1 LINAL
6 SFDIEDWFQVEN
18 LRSVIPKGNWDRYE
32 LRVERNT
39 LKILEILRKHNAKA
53 TFFILGWIA
62 ERCPDLIRRIS
73 REGNEIAS
81 HGYSHELIY
90 NQTQSQFEGDLLR
103 SKRVLE
109 EITGKEVLGYRASNF
124 SITQESIWAIDI
136 LKKCGFKYDSSI
148 FPISFH
154 DRYGFKGVNSR
165 PFIFDNGLIEVP
177 LSTIR
182 VFNVSL
188 PLAGGGY
195 FRLLPYSY
203 FRYFFKKLNKNG
215 ESFVFFL
222 HPWEF
227 DYQQPRVEISYKYKF
242 RHYHNLSKTEIK
254 LRRLLLDFE
263 FGRIGDL
270 LVDQM
275 SYTHKI

>member
-1 LINAL
+1 MINAL

-18 LRSVIPKGNWDRYE
+18 LRSVIPRRDWDRYE

-39 LKILEILRKHNAKA
+39 LKILRILRKYNAKA
-53 TFFILGWIA
+53 TFFVLGWIA
-62 ERCPDLIRRIS
+62 ERCPDLVRKIS
-73 REGNEIAS
+73 LEGNEIAS

-90 NQTQSQFEGDLLR
+90 NQTQSQFEEDLLR
-103 SKRVLE
+103 SKRILE

-124 SITQESIWAIDI
+124 SITKESIWAIDI

-154 DRYGFKGVNSR
+154 DRYGFKGVKSQL
-165 PFIFDNGLIEVP
+165 FVFDNGLIEVP
-177 LSTIR
+177 LSTVK
-182 VFNVSL
+182 VFNVKL

-203 FRYFFKKLNKNG
+203 FRYFFRKLNKNG
-215 ESFVFFL
+215 EGAVFYL

-227 DYQQPRVEISYKYKF
+227 DPEQPRVNIPLKYRF
-242 RHYHNLSKTEIK
+242 RHYNNLDKTEMK
-254 LRRLLLDFE
+254 LKQLLQDFE
-263 FGRIGDL
+263 FKMIFEFID
-270 LVDQM
+270 
-275 SYTHKI
+275 